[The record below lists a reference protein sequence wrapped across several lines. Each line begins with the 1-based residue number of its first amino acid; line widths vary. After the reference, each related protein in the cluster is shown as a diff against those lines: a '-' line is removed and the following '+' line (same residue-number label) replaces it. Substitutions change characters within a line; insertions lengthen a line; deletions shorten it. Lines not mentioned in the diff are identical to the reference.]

1 MSSMAAGGRPEHA
14 WSLKDR
20 PSMAIGEEAAD
31 GVQAAPLFSP
41 WEAEQRI
48 ENLTEFDV
56 VDVGSS
62 LWMKQHEAL
71 EQLNLQAHQSAQ
83 QQGDEFVLEALLTF
97 DKLRTLVHELLATEA
112 WRVNVFPRIKGALVQ
127 GKATMRGYFCLYHEA
142 TLVNLLCVCMHHA
155 HATESLGETA
165 VDLVDYVS
173 RRLVEMN
180 AKGRTWSKKGEGS
193 KSAEGSVKAVAVAT
207 EPVGDP
213 LSDLESQAEDIL
225 FQLSVATTTL
235 ARYLCEHMNSLPLS
249 VLTRATD
256 THDLLCCIVP
266 LIENPPWTRRT
277 KEGQWQK
284 LVENKWVD
292 YAPADLLTLTKT
304 EGQLWLALFHI
315 ICNNEIRKRYHFN
328 SFRKGQLLRARKYI
342 NEVLLD
348 QLPVLAD
355 VQRFMDEL
363 SLMEVPEPTAQQGG
377 SSVLL
382 MEQVSVV
389 QEKLVKERDWDAVV
403 KHQLESIFSK
413 QTDATDKDLRRLVDN
428 VYALDGVED
437 VLGEAPIADLYAQEL
452 VSLSLTVLGPALLED
467 PAKGPPRSDYA
478 RAGKPKPLTTQHG
491 PFIRQKWVPGSAV
504 DEVLHV
510 GGPLAG
516 PASEGKGAEGGGTG
530 AGATMLKAE
539 VAFVGASPFQ
549 SALCSDPIDF
559 PEGDKPSKLWV
570 QLGSL
575 KDKLAI
581 QVQLVRT
588 ETGAPFRVGDAFVS
602 APAPQVARD

>member
-1 MSSMAAGGRPEHA
+1 MSSLAAGARPEHA

-20 PSMAIGEEAAD
+20 PTMAIGEEMSTPD

-48 ENLTEFDV
+48 ETLAEFDV
-56 VDVGSS
+56 ADVGSS
-62 LWMKQHEAL
+62 LWMKQHEAI

-97 DKLRTLVHELLATEA
+97 DKLRTLVHELLVTEA
-112 WRVNVFPRIKGALVQ
+112 WRVNVFPRIKKALVD

-142 TLVNLLCVCMHHA
+142 TLVNLLCVCMHHV

-180 AKGRTWSKKGEGS
+180 AKARVWSKRADGGS
-193 KSAEGSVKAVAVAT
+193 KSAEASVKAVAAAT
-207 EPVGDP
+207 EPVGDA
-213 LSDLESQAEDIL
+213 LADLENQAEDIL

-235 ARYLCEHMNSLPLS
+235 ARYLCEHLNTLPLS

-277 KEGQWQK
+277 KDGQWQK
-284 LVENKWVD
+284 LIDNKWTD
-292 YAPADLLTLTKT
+292 FAPADLLTLTKT

-363 SLMEVPEPTAQQGG
+363 SLMEVPEPTTQQGG

-389 QEKLVKERDWDAVV
+389 QEKLVKERDWSAVV

-437 VLGEAPIADLYAQEL
+437 VLGEAPIAELYAQEL
-452 VSLSLTVLGPALLED
+452 GSLSLSILGSALLSD
-467 PAKGPPRSDYA
+467 PTSPPPHVDYTRS
-478 RAGKPKPLTTQHG
+478 GKPKPLTTQHG
-491 PFIRQKWVPGSAV
+491 PFIRQKWVPEKSGQ
-504 DEVLHV
+504 EQHTLHV
-510 GGPLAG
+510 VPPEAG
-516 PASEGKGAEGGGTG
+516 TAADEEKSD
-530 AGATMLKAE
+530 GATMLKAE

-549 SALCSDPIDF
+549 SALCSDPIVF
-559 PEGDKPSKLWV
+559 PSDDKPTKVWV
-570 QLGSL
+570 QLGAL

-581 QVQLVRT
+581 QVQLVRADP
-588 ETGAPFRVGDAFVS
+588 GGPFRVGDAFVS
-602 APAPQVARD
+602 APAPEVGAAE